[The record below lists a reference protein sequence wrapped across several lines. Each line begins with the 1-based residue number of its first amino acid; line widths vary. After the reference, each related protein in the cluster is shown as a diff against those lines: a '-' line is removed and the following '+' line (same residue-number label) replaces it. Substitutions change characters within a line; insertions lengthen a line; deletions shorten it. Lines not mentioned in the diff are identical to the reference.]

1 MTLLLAGARYRSA
14 EEALLPWRPDE
25 DGPFGAAEAAH
36 LLRRTAHGATASE
49 RARIA
54 GLGPLAAAADLTAD
68 DPPSGEYAAL
78 LAALQPLAS
87 AEDLPTC
94 QALWLARLL
103 HAPRPFA
110 DTLALFWH
118 GHFATSVAKVARAG
132 LLVRQVDL
140 LRRLGPGPLEPLLQ
154 AVSRDPAMII
164 WLDGNGNRRQHPNEN
179 YARELLELFTLGRGN
194 YGERDVLEAARAF
207 SGWHERDGQFRFV
220 PGEHDD
226 GEKQVLGAQGTLD
239 GDDVVRACLAH
250 PACARHVAG
259 RLFAH
264 FVRPDPEPELLEVL
278 AARYRASGHDTRA
291 LLRLLLAS
299 RAFFE
304 PRARRA
310 LIASPVAFAIGAAR
324 TLGLR
329 PDLAALADRLAG
341 LGQSLYA
348 PPSVKGWD
356 GGAAWI
362 NAATLVGR
370 VNLGAWLGQL
380 AAEQPGD
387 VEAAAGALDADTLAA
402 AVLDGPPPPSARAAL
417 EEVRDDLA
425 ARVQILLSLPEA
437 QLA

>member
-1 MTLLLAGARYRSA
+1 VTLLLAGARFRTA
-14 EEALLPWRPDE
+14 EEALEPWRPGV

-36 LLRRTAHGATASE
+36 LLRRTAHGSTAAE
-49 RARIA
+49 RARVA
-54 GLGPLAAAADLTAD
+54 ALGPLDAVADLTAD
-68 DPPSGEYAAL
+68 QPPGGDFAAL
-78 LAALQPLAS
+78 LAALQPLAAS
-87 AEDLPTC
+87 EDLPTC

-110 DTLALFWH
+110 DVLALFWH
-118 GHFATSVAKVARAG
+118 GHFATSVAKVGRAG
-132 LLVRQVDL
+132 LLVRQVEL
-140 LRRLGPGPLEPLLQ
+140 LRRLGPGALEPLL
-154 AVSRDPAMII
+154 AAIARDPAMIV
-164 WLDGNGNRRQHPNEN
+164 WLDGNSNRRHHPNEN
-179 YARELLELFTLGRGN
+179 FARELLELFTLGRGN

-207 SGWHERDGQFRFV
+207 SGWHERDGEFRFV

-226 GEKQVLGAQGTLD
+226 GDKHVLGARGALD
-239 GDDVVRACLAH
+239 GDDVVRACLAQ

-278 AARYRASGHDTRA
+278 AARYRAGGHDTRA
-291 LLRLLLAS
+291 LLATLLAS

-310 LIASPVAFAIGAAR
+310 LVASPVAFGIGAAR
-324 TLGLR
+324 SLGLR
-329 PDLAALADRLAG
+329 PDLTALADRLAG

-356 GGAAWI
+356 GGMAWV

-370 VNLGAWLGQL
+370 VNLAAWLGQL
-380 AAEQPGD
+380 AAERRAD
-387 VEAAAGALDADTLAA
+387 VEAAAGGLDAGALAQ
-402 AVLDGPPPPSARAAL
+402 AVLDGPPPPAAAAAL
-417 EEVRDDLA
+417 DEARDDLA
-425 ARVQILLSLPEA
+425 ARVQVLLCLPEA